1 MAGAAEI
8 LSQSEVSREAVLIFL
23 TVGSWYRGFDRLV
36 TAVDSLKETGEIA
49 EEVVAQIGPGKYR
62 PKHFSPMDFCSP
74 DEFNRIVGDARLV
87 IGHAG
92 LGTIAVAIRQQKPII
107 VVPRKPSLGEIS
119 DDHQFLTAEQLEA
132 EGKILVAREVG
143 DLPARLQEAKSFV
156 PVASTGSQDICRAV
170 EAFIEEVVAEKCR

>member
-1 MAGAAEI
+1 M
-8 LSQSEVSREAVLIFL
+8 IFL

-36 TAVDSLKETGEIA
+36 SAVDALKETGEISDD
-49 EEVVAQIGPGKYR
+49 VIAQIGPGKYE
-62 PKHFSPMDFCSP
+62 PKHLSSMDFCSP
-74 DEFNRIVGDARLV
+74 DEFKRLVNEARFV

-92 LGTIAVAIRQQKPII
+92 LGTIAVAIRQRKPII

-132 EGKILVAREVG
+132 EGKILVAREIEE
-143 DLPARLQEAKSFV
+143 LPARLQEAESFV

-170 EAFIEEVVAEKCR
+170 EAFIEDVVAQRCRQG